1 MEMQMQMQR
10 EQQPSSP
17 ILQLQMEMEM
27 QREMQ
32 MSSPRSQM
40 QREMRL
46 SSPRSQMK
54 MQREMLSRGQPG
66 RTRISPRLV
75 QNMVDDRTLDKLCHS
90 DPGRLYPAASNDMSS
105 SGTYPARLFAA
116 ATKFRRLAASF
127 DCVPDGLDLD
137 RRTAVLLSP
146 RNYL

>member
-1 MEMQMQMQR
+1 ME
-10 EQQPSSP
+10 
-17 ILQLQMEMEM
+17 LEM
-27 QREMQ
+27 QRDVQ
-32 MSSPRSQM
+32 IGSPRSQL

-54 MQREMLSRGQPG
+54 MQREMLTRGQPG

-75 QNMVDDRTLDKLCHS
+75 QNMVDDRTLDRLCQS
-90 DPGRLYPAASNDMSS
+90 DPAHLHPAASNEMSS

-127 DCVPDGLDLD
+127 DRVPDGLDLE
-137 RRTAVLLSP
+137 R
-146 RNYL
+146 